1 MKKFEY
7 LIKENLYTNALN
19 KLGQEGWELVSIVY
33 VPTSYTKCFYFK
45 REIIEKVPDISKS
58 KSW

>member
-7 LIKENLYTNALN
+7 LIKEDLYTNALN

-33 VPTSYTKCFYFK
+33 EVGTYTID
-45 REIIEKVPDISKS
+45 RQ
-58 KSW
+58 